1 MSNSVFDPDTFA
13 QTQVDGAM
21 DDHLTPCP
29 HGDRKGQVDKFVTR
43 QFDSEKDGKT
53 YTVMDVFWNILDDE
67 SKKVT
72 GMDKPICRQSIF
84 IDLTPEG
91 ALDNSK
97 GRNIQLGALRTALN
111 QNSTG
116 KKWNP
121 NMLNGGLALCH
132 IEADKNDPENYS
144 RVTKVAK
151 AA

>member
-1 MSNSVFDPDTFA
+1 MSVFDPDAFA

-29 HGDRKGQVDKFVTR
+29 PGDRSGQVNKFVTR
-43 QFDSEKDGKT
+43 QFVSEKDGKT

-72 GMDKPICRQSIF
+72 GMDNPMCRQSIF
-84 IDLTPEG
+84 IDLTEEG
-91 ALDNSK
+91 ALDNNK
-97 GRNIQLGALRTALN
+97 GKNIQLGALRTAVG
-111 QNSTG
+111 QNSKG
-116 KKWNP
+116 KAWHP
-121 NMLNGGLALCH
+121 NKLNGALAICH
-132 IEADKNDPENYS
+132 IEPDKNDPENYS